1 MKSILTKLLRCS
13 RVEMDGERIQ
23 DQMVDIHI
31 HVTLTPEPVLMARGK
46 SLYLGPCPSLELRAS
61 SGLSQRNELGAYACV
76 YVCMCTHV
84 CIHFPSRP
92 QNASPE
98 KEGKDS
104 GMAKNSRR
112 QPQSKCVFPGLVPAN
127 PRDPSIFFFGFYPGG
142 LMSVC

>member
-1 MKSILTKLLRCS
+1 
-13 RVEMDGERIQ
+13 MDGERIQ

-31 HVTLTPEPVLMARGK
+31 HLTLTPEPVLVARGK
-46 SLYLGPCPSLELRAS
+46 SLYLGPCPSLELRVS
-61 SGLSQRNELGAYACV
+61 SGVSQRNELGAYACV

-104 GMAKNSRR
+104 GMAKIAGDSHRAN
-112 QPQSKCVFPGLVPAN
+112 VFFLDLFQLILETHQYFSLA
-127 PRDPSIFFFGFYPGG
+127 FT
-142 LMSVC
+142 LEA